1 MKRKYQELLAVLIIL
16 FIYLGIF
23 INPKLII
30 ESGITSINI
39 FKTRLFPSIFPFF
52 VLASLLLNLGLA
64 DKISRKI
71 NFIIKRVFHI
81 EGISSFIVVISIIS
95 GFPSG
100 SKYISDCYKKGLIN
114 KRTANYLLTFTHFGN
129 PLFILGTCGIVLND
143 ITIAYKILIIN
154 IVANIILGIILRPK
168 EIISSNY
175 TLKNEKLTF
184 MEALPNA
191 INDAIKLLL
200 FMLGSITFFMFF
212 SKLLTSLLNLNDFY
226 TVIITG
232 ILDLTS
238 GVSMVNTLNISSYLQ
253 GLIVLSFI
261 TFGSLSVHLQVI
273 NNIKEQDLSY
283 KYFFIGRII
292 ETSLALHTLSA
303 IVNWTSNSK

>member
-71 NFIIKRVFHI
+71 NFVIKRIFHI

-100 SKYISDCYKKGLIN
+100 SKYISDCYKKGLIS
-114 KRTANYLLTFTHFGN
+114 KKTANYLLTFTHFGN
-129 PLFILGTCGIVLND
+129 PLFILGTCGIVLNN

-168 EIISSNY
+168 EVISSNY
-175 TLKNEKLTF
+175 TLKNEKLSF

-212 SKLLTSLLNLNDFY
+212 SKLITSTLHLNNFY
-226 TVIITG
+226 SVITTG

-238 GVSMVNTLNISSYLQ
+238 GISMVNTLNISNYLQ

-283 KYFFIGRII
+283 KYFFMGRII
-292 ETSLALHTLSA
+292 ETSLALVIYLLF
-303 IVNWTSNSK
+303 